1 MLTNVNGQQTDR
13 MRKNIVKVFKD
24 TGFAID
30 VETNLETINLLD
42 ITFNMLF
49 LIFLSSKFMFF
60 PLILIYCK
68 EKKVKF
74 FMIIWVY
81 ME

>member
-68 EKKVKF
+68 EKKVKIF
-74 FMIIWVY
+74 YDNLGIL
-81 ME
+81 